1 MKRKGFGLED
11 SPFMILATVAVML
24 LTVWIGVNVLGSFVN
39 GNDYQAAVEASSGI
53 YKRARLVGMGYDGS
67 SDRLF
72 VSVPQ
77 GYAVLVDGC
86 LVAVRQ
92 DGNTT
97 SELTERM
104 VMSGVAIHGVNGP
117 LMGPGDHDVTLT
129 YSKNDGISVY
139 WD

>member
-39 GNDYQAAVEASSGI
+39 GNDYQSAVEASSDI

-67 SDRLF
+67 SDTVF

-77 GYAVLVDGC
+77 GYAVLVDGYV
-86 LVAVRQ
+86 VAVKQ
-92 DGNTT
+92 SGNST

-104 VMSGVAIHGVNGP
+104 EMSGVPMQGANGS
-117 LMGPGDHDVTLT
+117 LMGPGDHEVRLE
-129 YSKNDGISVY
+129 YSKDEGISIY
-139 WD
+139 WS